1 MSRTRGNNSVR
12 GVSIVLVAAVAL
24 GALLATAGARKPRFE
39 STISIHTRFDAGAST
54 PFVYSGRVRSDKGG
68 CIRHRTVV
76 LKNEEFQLGDSYTD
90 STNAEGRWRIALQ
103 GDTLGGDYYA
113 KVKRRVKQRY
123 ICKGARSESVPA
135 PLVP

>member
-1 MSRTRGNNSVR
+1 M
-12 GVSIVLVAAVAL
+12 AAVAL

-113 KVKRRVKQRY
+113 KVKRRAKRRY
-123 ICKGARSESVPA
+123 VCKGARSGSVPA
-135 PLVP
+135 PLIP